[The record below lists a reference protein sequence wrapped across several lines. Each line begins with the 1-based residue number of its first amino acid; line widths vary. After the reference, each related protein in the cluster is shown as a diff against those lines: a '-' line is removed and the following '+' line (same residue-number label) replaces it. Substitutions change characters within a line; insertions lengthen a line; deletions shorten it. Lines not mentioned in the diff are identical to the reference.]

1 MIRWIPTTAVIF
13 LFLGCSPKKQEK
25 QSEFPNIIY
34 VLADDLGYGD
44 LSVYNPNSPIRTPN
58 LDRLAANGIRFTD
71 AHTSASVCTP
81 TRYGILTGRYNWRSS
96 LKSGVLTGKSK
107 ALIPP
112 DRTTVAS
119 MLKTKGYQTAFI
131 GKWHLGWD
139 WALNNPDDTSGEG
152 WDARDFD
159 NLDFSKPIQN
169 GPESLGFDYSFGHSG
184 SLDMAPYVYVEN
196 GMPTQIPTKSTINKG
211 DFTWWREGPTAD
223 DFIHEDVTPNFFR
236 KAGTYLK
243 QRAKTNEPFLL

>member
-119 MLKTKGYQTAFI
+119 MLKTKGYQT
-131 GKWHLGWD
+131 G
-139 WALNNPDDTSGEG
+139 
-152 WDARDFD
+152 
-159 NLDFSKPIQN
+159 N
-169 GPESLGFDYSFGHSG
+169 GIWVGTGRSTIRTIPAEK
-184 SLDMAPYVYVEN
+184 A
-196 GMPTQIPTKSTINKG
+196 GMPGTLTTWIFRNPSKTAQNRWDSTTALDIAVHWIWHRMSMLKMGCPRKS
-211 DFTWWREGPTAD
+211 PL
-223 DFIHEDVTPNFFR
+223 
-236 KAGTYLK
+236 KAL
-243 QRAKTNEPFLL
+243 